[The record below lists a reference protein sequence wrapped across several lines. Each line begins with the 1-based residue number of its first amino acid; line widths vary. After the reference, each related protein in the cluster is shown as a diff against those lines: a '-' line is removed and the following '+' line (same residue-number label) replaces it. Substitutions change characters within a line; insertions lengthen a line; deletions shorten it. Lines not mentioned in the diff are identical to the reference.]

1 MAIGAIRHVGLKV
14 VSIGL
19 SALLWVIV
27 SGEQVVERSLRI
39 PLEFTNLP
47 ARLEVV
53 GNPPEVVEVRVRGSS
68 GSLSRI
74 SPGEL
79 VAVMD
84 LRTAKPGERLFHL
97 ASRDVRVPFGID
109 VVQVAPSSVSIR
121 FEPSL
126 TKRVPIAPAIEGE
139 PAPGFVVGTVSSEPS
154 TVEVMGPAGALQG
167 LTEAITEPVV
177 VTGASGPITEI
188 VTVGSP
194 EPSVRLQTPQ
204 TARVTVNVAAAPVQ
218 WSVSGLVVQVR
229 NASRPVQVQ
238 PRSVTVYVHG
248 PREARALAA
257 AADFDA
263 FVDVGGLRPGQFDL
277 PVKVVPPVRVGV
289 MSVEPAQVRVKIR

>member
-1 MAIGAIRHVGLKV
+1 MAVGALRHVGLKV

-19 SALLWVIV
+19 AALLWLIV

-53 GNPPEVVEVRVRGSS
+53 GNPPDMVEVRVRGSS

-74 SPGEL
+74 APGEL

-84 LRTAKPGERLFHL
+84 LRTAKSGERLFHL
-97 ASRDVRVPFGID
+97 AGGDVRVPFGID

-121 FEPSL
+121 FEPSIV
-126 TKRVPIAPAIEGE
+126 KRVPIAPAVEGE
-139 PAPGFVVGTVSSEPS
+139 PSPGFVVGTVSADPS
-154 TVEVMGPAGALQG
+154 TVEVTGPAGALKA

-177 VTGASGPITEI
+177 VTGASGPITET

-194 EPSVRLQTPQ
+194 DPSVRLQAPQ
-204 TARVTVNVAAAPVQ
+204 TTRVTVNVAAAPVQ
-218 WSVSGLVVQVR
+218 WSVDGVVVQVR
-229 NASRPVQVQ
+229 NASGPVQVQ
-238 PRSVTVYVHG
+238 PRSVTVHVHG
-248 PREARALAA
+248 PRETRGAEAG
-257 AADFDA
+257 DFDA
-263 FVDVGGLRPGQFDL
+263 WVDVAGVRPGQVDL
-277 PVKVVPPVRVGV
+277 PVKIVPPERVGV
-289 MSVEPAQVRVKIR
+289 LSIEPAQVRVKIR